1 MGRIKMNV
9 FEKINDMIP
18 DSYTRN
24 ARWYPTVLST
34 LPVSVLLA
42 IIVTRYLNVQ
52 GYELLSDMLAV
63 IVLLPF
69 AACAAI
75 YMLAGLVRDMGKQLE
90 NREFK
95 KRTSLPTTEFL
106 LWKDNELSNELKADI
121 RDAITSD
128 FGKVLLSPTEEMA
141 DEGRARKLIIEAVDL
156 IRPRVKNGVRLLQY
170 NTRYGFWRNFLASA
184 KNMGMPSALVGI
196 FLGLCW
202 LDNRACVVIESVLLM
217 IYLLLTMRTSAMM
230 KWYGDEYAR
239 VLFSEYL
246 EQRK

>member
-1 MGRIKMNV
+1 MDIL
-9 FEKINDMIP
+9 EKINDMIP
-18 DSYTRN
+18 DSYARN
-24 ARWYPTVLST
+24 ARWYPTVLAT
-34 LPVSVLLA
+34 LPVSVLFA
-42 IIVTRYLNVQ
+42 IIVTKCLNVQ
-52 GYELLSDMLAV
+52 GYELLSDVLAV

-69 AACAAI
+69 VACAAI
-75 YMLAGLVRDMGKQLE
+75 YMLAGIVRDMGKQLE
-90 NREFK
+90 DREFK

-106 LWKDNELSNELKADI
+106 LWKNNELSDELKNDI
-121 RDAITSD
+121 RSAIAAD
-128 FGKVLLSPTEEMA
+128 FGKVLLSATEEMS

-156 IRPRVKNGVRLLQY
+156 IRPRVKDGVRLLQY

-184 KNMGMPSALVGI
+184 KNIGIPSAIVGI

-202 LDNRACVVIESVLLM
+202 LDNRACVVIESILLM
-217 IYLLLTMRTSAMM
+217 MYLLIIMRTSTIM